1 MKKITK
7 AQVKSIIKK
16 EGRIRVAILPCKAN
30 PYSVWYNPT
39 TVEFDNIEK
48 FENFVNSFIYYNCTW
63 ETGYYPSYYID

>member
-16 EGRIRVAILPCKAN
+16 EGKIRVALLPCKAN
-30 PYSVWYNPT
+30 PYSVWYNSTPMT
-39 TVEFDNIEK
+39 FNNIED
-48 FENFVNSFIYYNCTW
+48 FEEFASAFTYYNCTY